1 MTPFGS
7 LHNVVNVLLGTP
19 LSILGGSL
27 GGSLIAETVKM
38 LLWSCGL
45 HGANIVGGVM
55 SPIWYGAMDENRL
68 AFQAGEALPN
78 IFTTQFFE
86 IWVNIGGSGAT
97 LALVITMFVRAR
109 SKQMKQLGRLAIG
122 PAIFNINEPIIF
134 GMPIVMNPMLLIP
147 FIVVAAVNVN
157 GNLYWNEYRSC
168 RKAGWDCGAVDN
180 AARLFRIFSNRR
192 ENFRSGH
199 AVD

>member
-1 MTPFGS
+1 MTPFES

-19 LSILGGSL
+19 LSVLGGSL

-78 IFTTQFFE
+78 IFTTQFLRF
-86 IWVNIGGSGAT
+86 GSTSAAA
-97 LALVITMFVRAR
+97 ALLWLWSLRCF
-109 SKQMKQLGRLAIG
+109 LGREA
-122 PAIFNINEPIIF
+122 
-134 GMPIVMNPMLLIP
+134 
-147 FIVVAAVNVN
+147 
-157 GNLYWNEYRSC
+157 S
-168 RKAGWDCGAVDN
+168 K
-180 AARLFRIFSNRR
+180 
-192 ENFRSGH
+192 
-199 AVD
+199 